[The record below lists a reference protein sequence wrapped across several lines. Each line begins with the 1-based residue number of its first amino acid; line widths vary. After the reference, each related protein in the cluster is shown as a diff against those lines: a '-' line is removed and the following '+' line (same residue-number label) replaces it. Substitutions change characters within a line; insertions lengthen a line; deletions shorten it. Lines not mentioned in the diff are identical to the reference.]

1 MSWPSICLVLAR
13 AAAGALTIKEPA
25 QDGEAMKIG
34 TRLMLLTAGAVV
46 VVMLVASL
54 ITLRQRQASLYT
66 AARAELRAHAL
77 TLRVALEEDYSAGRP
92 QYAQQLINRLGENTG
107 IYSIILFD
115 ATGAVTL
122 VSNSRTPAEIRYVNQ
137 ARQALAAG
145 ATIEIERR
153 LGGEDFFSVIMPLA
167 GGGAH
172 VGAVEVVQPISFV
185 RAHIAR
191 ARRDIAI
198 TSLLLC
204 LTILLVLYAATR
216 YSLSR
221 PIHELL
227 GAARAVGQGDL
238 SYRVLVAGGGSELAR
253 LAQEFNRMAD
263 NLEMQRRAAEREAEE
278 RLALARQ
285 LRHSER
291 LAAVGSLAAGVAHE
305 MGAPLQVI
313 DGRAK
318 QLLSQPDAPTEMRA
332 RNLTIIRHQAQRITN
347 IVRQLLNLARPYQLR
362 RQPVNLQR
370 AVTATLEAIEADAE
384 RNGVQIEIGPDHDQT
399 IEADANLLGQVF
411 LNICRNA
418 VQAMPRGG
426 RLRIEFVNG
435 APDCVA
441 VRFTDSGH
449 GIAPEDLAHVFDPFF
464 TTKEVSAGT
473 GLGLAVASRIIEEH
487 GGRIEAANAKEGT
500 GAVFTVYLP
509 KASAA
514 V

>member
-1 MSWPSICLVLAR
+1 
-13 AAAGALTIKEPA
+13 
-25 QDGEAMKIG
+25 
-34 TRLMLLTAGAVV
+34 MLLTASAVV

-54 ITLRQRQASLYT
+54 ITLRQREASLYA

-77 TLRVALEEDYSAGRP
+77 TLRAALEEDYSAGRP
-92 QYAQQLINRLGENTG
+92 QYARRLIDRLGENSG
-107 IYSIILFD
+107 IYSILLFD

-122 VSNSRTPAEIRYVNQ
+122 ISNARTPEEIRYVNE
-137 ARQALAAG
+137 ARRALAAG
-145 ATIEIERR
+145 EIIEIERR
-153 LGGEDFFSVIMPLA
+153 LGGEDFFSIIMPVA
-167 GGGAH
+167 AGGAH

-191 ARRDIAI
+191 ARRDIAV

-204 LTILLVLYAATR
+204 LTILLVLYAATH

-221 PIHELL
+221 PIYELL

-238 SYRVLVAGGGSELAR
+238 AYRVIVSGGGGSELTR

-263 NLEMQRRAAEREAEE
+263 NLEAQRRAAAREAEE
-278 RLALARQ
+278 RLALARK
-285 LRHSER
+285 LRHNER
-291 LAAVGSLAAGVAHE
+291 LAAVGRLAAGVAHE

-318 QLLSQPDAPTEMRA
+318 QLLNQPAAPTEMRT
-332 RNLTIIRHQAQRITN
+332 RNLTIIRHQAERITD

-362 RQPVNLQR
+362 RAPVNLR
-370 AVTATLEAIEADAE
+370 GAVAATLETIEADVE
-384 RNGVQIEIGPDHDQT
+384 RNGVQIEITSDHDAT
-399 IEADANLLGQVF
+399 VEADPHLLGQVF

-418 VQAMPRGG
+418 VQAMPTGG
-426 RLRIEFVNG
+426 QLRVEFVNG
-435 APDCVA
+435 APDCAA
-441 VRFTDSGH
+441 VRFTDSGN
-449 GIAPEDLAHVFDPFF
+449 GIAPEDLEHVFDPFF

-487 GGRIEAANAKEGT
+487 GGRIEAANARQGT

-509 KASAA
+509 KAPAA
-514 V
+514 L